1 MGEKRGVYKM
11 STSLQRKGG
20 KNKMA
25 RRTKLSEELIKEAYE
40 LVASGNYI
48 KDVYPI
54 LGIGEVTWYRWL
66 REGEIAKSGLKR
78 QFWQAIK
85 KAEKEAIIKNVA
97 VIQKAAEEG
106 NWQAAAWWLERRYYE
121 DWGRKEKVD
130 LAADKDGF
138 KLVVEY
144 VEAGEKK
151 DQGV

>member
-1 MGEKRGVYKM
+1 
-11 STSLQRKGG
+11 
-20 KNKMA
+20 MA

-138 KLVVEY
+138 KLVIEY
-144 VEAGEKK
+144 VDAEKK
-151 DQGV
+151 PGGV

>member
-1 MGEKRGVYKM
+1 
-11 STSLQRKGG
+11 
-20 KNKMA
+20 MA

-66 REGEIAKSGLKR
+66 REGEKAKSGLKR

-85 KAEKEAIIKNVA
+85 KAEKEAIVKNVG
-97 VIQKAAEEG
+97 VIQKAAEQG

-138 KLVVEY
+138 KLVIEY

>member
-1 MGEKRGVYKM
+1 M

-20 KNKMA
+20 EKMA

-138 KLVVEY
+138 KLVIEY